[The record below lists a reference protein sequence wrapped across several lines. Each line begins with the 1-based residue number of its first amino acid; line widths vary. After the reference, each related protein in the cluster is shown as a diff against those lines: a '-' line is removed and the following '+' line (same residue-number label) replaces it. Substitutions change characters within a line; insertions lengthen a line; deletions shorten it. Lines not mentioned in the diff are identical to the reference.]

1 MAFPRCEE
9 SQISA
14 KTPPVQVIGAAP
26 KKPQKKRVM
35 IMDWISLEAP
45 VANEKR
51 ADMKQGA
58 TVGHFLP

>member
-1 MAFPRCEE
+1 M
-9 SQISA
+9 SA

-35 IMDWISLEAP
+35 MMDWISLEAP